1 MTIKSLST
9 IIAAYALLTGVTTNA
24 ATTYF
29 SSNFDDTVVTD
40 LGGSIGFGAQITAG
54 NLNAG
59 TATGTWTVDQSQA
72 APSNK
77 SHKMIQPNGGGE
89 DVSNKAL
96 RLGINTDGT
105 MGANNPVVTA
115 NLTSSLTLSNP
126 ISVSF
131 DYGIVSFDGNDRT
144 TYMTGI
150 DSSGNKLFQVGFV
163 NSIGLK
169 QVGYFDSND
178 TWTLIGSAN
187 DLIGDT
193 NTHWNASSMKNVAI
207 EIGVSTYDIKLGG
220 ASMTNGSG
228 LGFRDLDA
236 SGLSKLQLSASIK
249 WTGGAFDNIVVTQV
263 PEPNSLALIGLG
275 LMSLFRRRR

>member
-9 IIAAYALLTGVTTNA
+9 IIAAYGLLTGVTTNA

-29 SSNFDDTVVTD
+29 SSNFDDTVVTN

-59 TATGTWTVDQSQA
+59 TATGTWTVNQSQA
-72 APSNK
+72 APSSK
-77 SHKMIQPNGGGE
+77 SDKMIQTNGGA

-96 RLGINTDGT
+96 RLGISTDGT
-105 MGANNPVVTA
+105 MDANTAVVTA

-163 NSIGLK
+163 NSTGIK
-169 QVGYFDSND
+169 QVGYFDSKD

-187 DLIGDT
+187 DLIGNN

-236 SGLSKLQLSASIK
+236 SGLSQLELSASIK

>member
-9 IIAAYALLTGVTTNA
+9 IIAAYGLLTGVTTNA

-29 SSNFDDTVVTD
+29 SSNFDDTVVTN

-131 DYGIVSFDGNDRT
+131 DYGIVSFDSNDRT

-163 NSIGLK
+163 NSTGIK
-169 QVGYFDSND
+169 QVGYFDSKD

-187 DLIGDT
+187 DLIGNN

-220 ASMTNGSG
+220 ASMTNGSE

-236 SGLSKLQLSASIK
+236 SGLSQLELSASIK

>member
-29 SSNFDDTVVTD
+29 SSNFDDTVVTN

-77 SHKMIQPNGGGE
+77 SHKMIQTNGGT

-131 DYGIVSFDGNDRT
+131 DYGIVSFDGDDRT

-193 NTHWNASSMKNVAI
+193 NTHWDASSMKNVAI

-228 LGFRDLDA
+228 LGFRNLDA

>member
-1 MTIKSLST
+1 MTIKSLSKVT
-9 IIAAYALLTGVTTNA
+9 AACILLAGVTTNA

-29 SSNFDDTVVTD
+29 SSNFDTTAVTN

-72 APSNK
+72 TPTSK
-77 SHKMIQPNGGGE
+77 TDKMIQTNGGA

-96 RLGINTDGT
+96 RFGINTDGT
-105 MGANNPVVTA
+105 MSANTAVVTA

-131 DYGIVSFDGNDRT
+131 DYGIVSTDSGTRT

-150 DSSGNKLFQVGFV
+150 DSSGNRLFQVGFV
-163 NSIGLK
+163 NSGTVK
-169 QVGYFDSND
+169 QVGYFDSKD
-178 TWTLIGSAN
+178 TWTLIGNVN
-187 DLIGDT
+187 DLSGNN
-193 NTHWNASSMKNVAI
+193 NTHWNASLMKNVAI
-207 EIGVSTYDIKLGG
+207 EIGVGSYDVKLNG

-228 LGFRDLDA
+228 LVFRDDNA

-249 WTGGAFDNIVVTQV
+249 WTGGAFDNITVTQV

>member
-9 IIAAYALLTGVTTNA
+9 IIAAYGLLTGVTTNA

-29 SSNFDDTVVTD
+29 SSNFDDTVVTN

-59 TATGTWTVDQSQA
+59 TATGTWTVNQSQA
-72 APSNK
+72 APSSK
-77 SHKMIQPNGGGE
+77 SDKMIQTNGGA

-96 RLGINTDGT
+96 RLGISTDGT
-105 MGANNPVVTA
+105 MDANTAVVTA

-163 NSIGLK
+163 NSTGVK
-169 QVGYFDSND
+169 QVGYFDSKD

-193 NTHWNASSMKNVAI
+193 NTHWDASSMKNVAI

-236 SGLSKLQLSASIK
+236 SGLSQLELSASIK

>member
-1 MTIKSLST
+1 M
-9 IIAAYALLTGVTTNA
+9 
-24 ATTYF
+24 
-29 SSNFDDTVVTD
+29 
-40 LGGSIGFGAQITAG
+40 
-54 NLNAG
+54 NAG

-77 SHKMIQPNGGGE
+77 SHKMIQTNGGT

-96 RLGINTDGT
+96 RLGFSTNGT
-105 MGANNPVVTA
+105 MDANTAVVTA

-131 DYGIVSFDGNDRT
+131 DYGIVSFDGDDRT

-193 NTHWNASSMKNVAI
+193 NTHWDASSMKNVAI

>member
-1 MTIKSLST
+1 
-9 IIAAYALLTGVTTNA
+9 
-24 ATTYF
+24 
-29 SSNFDDTVVTD
+29 
-40 LGGSIGFGAQITAG
+40 
-54 NLNAG
+54 LNAG

-77 SHKMIQPNGGGE
+77 SHKMIQTNGGT

-96 RLGINTDGT
+96 RLGFSTNGT
-105 MGANNPVVTA
+105 MDANTAVVTA

-131 DYGIVSFDGNDRT
+131 DYGIVSFDGDDRT

-236 SGLSKLQLSASIK
+236 SGLSKLQLSANTT

>member
-9 IIAAYALLTGVTTNA
+9 IIAAYALLTGVTTSA

-29 SSNFDDTVVTD
+29 SSNFDDTVVTN

-77 SHKMIQPNGGGE
+77 SHKMIQTNGGT

-105 MGANNPVVTA
+105 MDANTAVVTA

-193 NTHWNASSMKNVAI
+193 NTHWDASSMKNVAI

-228 LGFRDLDA
+228 LGFRNLDA

>member
-9 IIAAYALLTGVTTNA
+9 IIAAYGLLTGVTTNA

-29 SSNFDDTVVTD
+29 SSNFDDTVVTN

-59 TATGTWTVDQSQA
+59 TATGTWTVNQSQA
-72 APSNK
+72 APSSK
-77 SHKMIQPNGGGE
+77 SDKMIQTNGGA

-96 RLGINTDGT
+96 RLGISPDGT
-105 MGANNPVVTA
+105 MGANNPIVTA

-131 DYGIVSFDGNDRT
+131 DYGIVSTDSGTRT

-150 DSSGNKLFQVGFV
+150 DSSGKRLFQVGFV
-163 NSIGLK
+163 NSTGVK
-169 QVGYFDSND
+169 QVGYFDSKD

-187 DLIGDT
+187 DLIGNN

-228 LGFRDLDA
+228 LLFRDDNA
-236 SGLSKLQLSASIK
+236 SGLSQLELSASIK

>member
-9 IIAAYALLTGVTTNA
+9 IIAAYGLLTGVTTNA

-29 SSNFDDTVVTD
+29 SSNFDDTVVTN

-59 TATGTWTVDQSQA
+59 TATGTWTVNQSQA
-72 APSNK
+72 APSSK
-77 SHKMIQPNGGGE
+77 SDKMIQTNGGA

-96 RLGINTDGT
+96 RLGISTDGT

-163 NSIGLK
+163 NSTGVK
-169 QVGYFDSND
+169 QVGYFDSKD

-187 DLIGDT
+187 DLIGNN

-236 SGLSKLQLSASIK
+236 SGLSQLELSASIK

>member
-9 IIAAYALLTGVTTNA
+9 IIAAYGLLTGVTTNA

-29 SSNFDDTVVTD
+29 SSNFDDTVVTN

-59 TATGTWTVDQSQA
+59 TATGTWTVNQSQA
-72 APSNK
+72 APSSK
-77 SHKMIQPNGGGE
+77 SDKMIQTNGGA

-96 RLGINTDGT
+96 RLGISTDGT
-105 MGANNPVVTA
+105 MDANNPVVTA

-163 NSIGLK
+163 NSTGIK
-169 QVGYFDSND
+169 QVGYFDSKD

-187 DLIGDT
+187 DLIGNN
-193 NTHWNASSMKNVAI
+193 NTHWNASLMKNVAI

-220 ASMTNGSG
+220 ASMTNGSE

-236 SGLSKLQLSASIK
+236 SGLSQLELSASIK

>member
-9 IIAAYALLTGVTTNA
+9 IIAAYGLLTGVTTNA

-29 SSNFDDTVVTD
+29 SSNFDDTVVTN

-59 TATGTWTVDQSQA
+59 TATGTWTVNQSQT
-72 APSNK
+72 APANQ
-77 SHKMIQPNGGGE
+77 SHKMIQTNGGA

-96 RLGINTDGT
+96 RLGISTDGT
-105 MGANNPVVTA
+105 MDANNPVVTA

-131 DYGIVSFDGNDRT
+131 DYGIVSTDSGTRT

-150 DSSGNKLFQVGFV
+150 DSSGKRLFQVGFV
-163 NSIGLK
+163 NSTGVK
-169 QVGYFDSND
+169 QVGYFDSKD

-187 DLIGDT
+187 DLIGNN
-193 NTHWNASSMKNVAI
+193 NTHWNASFMKNVAI

-236 SGLSKLQLSASIK
+236 SGLSQLELSASIK

>member
-9 IIAAYALLTGVTTNA
+9 IIAAYGLLTGVTTNA

-29 SSNFDDTVVTD
+29 SSNFDDTVVTN

-59 TATGTWTVDQSQA
+59 TATGTWTVNQSQA
-72 APSNK
+72 APSSK
-77 SHKMIQPNGGGE
+77 SDKMIQTNGGA

-96 RLGINTDGT
+96 RLGISTDGT
-105 MGANNPVVTA
+105 MDANTAVVTA

-150 DSSGNKLFQVGFV
+150 DSSGNRLFQVGFV
-163 NSIGLK
+163 NSTGVK
-169 QVGYFDSND
+169 QVGYFDSKD

-187 DLIGDT
+187 DLIGNN
-193 NTHWNASSMKNVAI
+193 NTHWNASLMKNVAI

-228 LGFRDLDA
+228 LLFRDDNA
-236 SGLSKLQLSASIK
+236 SGLSQLELSASIK

>member
-9 IIAAYALLTGVTTNA
+9 IIAAYGLLTGVTTNA

-29 SSNFDDTVVTD
+29 SSNFDDTVVTN

-59 TATGTWTVDQSQA
+59 TATGTWTVNQSQA
-72 APSNK
+72 APSSK
-77 SHKMIQPNGGGE
+77 SDKMIQTNGGA

-96 RLGINTDGT
+96 RLGISTDGT
-105 MGANNPVVTA
+105 MDANTAVVTA

-163 NSIGLK
+163 NSTGVK
-169 QVGYFDSND
+169 QVGYFDSKD

-187 DLIGDT
+187 DLIGNN

-236 SGLSKLQLSASIK
+236 SGLSQLELSASTK

>member
-9 IIAAYALLTGVTTNA
+9 IIAAYGLLTGVTTNA

-29 SSNFDDTVVTD
+29 SSNFDDTVVTN

-59 TATGTWTVDQSQA
+59 TATGTWTVNQSQA
-72 APSNK
+72 APSSK
-77 SHKMIQPNGGGE
+77 SDKMIQTNGGA

-96 RLGINTDGT
+96 RLGISTDGT

-163 NSIGLK
+163 NSTGVK
-169 QVGYFDSND
+169 QVGYFDSKD

-187 DLIGDT
+187 DLIGNN
-193 NTHWNASSMKNVAI
+193 NTHWNASFMKNVAI

-236 SGLSKLQLSASIK
+236 SGLSQLELSASIK

>member
-9 IIAAYALLTGVTTNA
+9 IIAAYGLLTGVTTNA

-29 SSNFDDTVVTD
+29 SSNFDDTVVTN

-72 APSNK
+72 APSNQ

-163 NSIGLK
+163 NSIGVK
-169 QVGYFDSND
+169 QVGYFDSKD
-178 TWTLIGSAN
+178 TWTLIGSSN

-193 NTHWNASSMKNVAI
+193 NTHWDASSMKNVAI

-228 LGFRDLDA
+228 LLFRDDNA
-236 SGLSKLQLSASIK
+236 SGLSQLELSASIK

>member
-1 MTIKSLST
+1 MTIKSLSKVT
-9 IIAAYALLTGVTTNA
+9 AACILLAGVTTNA

-29 SSNFDDTVVTD
+29 SSNFDTTAVTN

-72 APSNK
+72 TPTSK
-77 SHKMIQPNGGGE
+77 TDKMIQTNGGA

-96 RLGINTDGT
+96 RFGINTDGT
-105 MGANNPVVTA
+105 MSANTAVVTA

-131 DYGIVSFDGNDRT
+131 DYGIVSTDSGTRT

-150 DSSGNKLFQVGFV
+150 DSSGNRLFQVGFV
-163 NSIGLK
+163 NSGTVK
-169 QVGYFDSND
+169 QVGYFDSKD
-178 TWTLIGSAN
+178 TWTLIGNVN
-187 DLIGDT
+187 DLSGNN
-193 NTHWNASSMKNVAI
+193 NTHWNASLMKNVAI
-207 EIGVSTYDIKLGG
+207 EIGVGSYDVKLNG

-228 LGFRDLDA
+228 LVFRDDNA

-249 WTGGAFDNIVVTQV
+249 WTGGAFDNITVTQV
-263 PEPNSLALIGLG
+263 PEPNSLAMVGLG
-275 LMSLFRRRR
+275 FMSLFRRRR

>member
-9 IIAAYALLTGVTTNA
+9 IIAAYGLLTGVTTNA

-29 SSNFDDTVVTD
+29 SSNFDDTVVTN

-59 TATGTWTVDQSQA
+59 TATGTWTVNQSQA
-72 APSNK
+72 APSSK
-77 SHKMIQPNGGGE
+77 SDKMIQTNGGA

-96 RLGINTDGT
+96 RLGISTDGT
-105 MGANNPVVTA
+105 MDANTAVVTA

-163 NSIGLK
+163 NSTGVK
-169 QVGYFDSND
+169 QVGYFDSKD

-187 DLIGDT
+187 DLIGNN
-193 NTHWNASSMKNVAI
+193 NTHWNASLMKNVAI

-220 ASMTNGSG
+220 ASMTNGSE

-236 SGLSKLQLSASIK
+236 SGLSQLELSASIK